1 MLFTIVIIFVV
12 FLPLCLF
19 FSHYNTPKTKNK
31 PTIQKTKQQQL
42 STMER
47 MPKHFTDA
55 AGSDSKLMT
64 HLYDDATTILESLER
79 GCSLNGQ
86 SFWLMFYQ
94 LPVYFCFPLGS
105 GNCLG
110 RIEQSTKSVSW
121 WSYKTVMERVAHFG
135 DGLYHLLG
143 GVEML
148 AGRSEPACIGI
159 YSVNVPEYIIAEY
172 GCYWHSLV
180 VVPIYDTL
188 GPNACS
194 YISNQGMF

>member
-31 PTIQKTKQQQL
+31 STIQKTKQQQL

-47 MPKHFTDA
+47 MPKHFTDS

-86 SFWLMFYQ
+86 SFWLMLVNFLPISGLLLFPSSIRQ
-94 LPVYFCFPLGS
+94 LSGSHRAVHEERLLVELQDCNRACCPLWRWPLPS
-105 GNCLG
+105 A
-110 RIEQSTKSVSW
+110 W
-121 WSYKTVMERVAHFG
+121 WCWSACRKKWTTMHRDLFG
-135 DGLYHLLG
+135 
-143 GVEML
+143 
-148 AGRSEPACIGI
+148 
-159 YSVNVPEYIIAEY
+159 
-172 GCYWHSLV
+172 
-180 VVPIYDTL
+180 
-188 GPNACS
+188 
-194 YISNQGMF
+194 